1 MSAPQTGARTPLD
14 QPCWSDSVS
23 TATTGRPRS
32 QHPGR
37 GPRATS
43 VSSPAAPAFC
53 VQLGAPRVTYSSHSI
68 PKIKLVA
75 TRQTRAE
82 MMDAEQHL
90 CLKVPTHSARALGLN
105 ASAPMA
111 DGMAPP
117 RLRLETKARGNFR
130 PSYGSLL
137 GATICSSTI
146 STPGPDE
153 ARVHTSHTI
162 SQPYGRALIK
172 DAHAPGST
180 GSATPVDGTIRL
192 QPRHQVEGSPASKST
207 WSSPR
212 EGGEEDTPRISVA
225 LKMAAQ
231 LAQLATTLLQ
241 GSAHGWGRAFG
252 NLRASLSETHVA
264 GDWWNPNVS
273 PAAASVVNSSPVS
286 GTSEADHSG
295 APSPAGCYW
304 ALAMHK

>member
-1 MSAPQTGARTPLD
+1 MERSNIPKPPSRLLQPAFKEKHPSEAQSDAIQPQPRQGGRGGWERVFAQASSRSWLASIMAASMLAPQTGARTPLD

-23 TATTGRPRS
+23 TATTGRPRGE
-32 QHPGR
+32 HPGR

-68 PKIKLVA
+68 PKINLVA

-90 CLKVPTHSARALGLN
+90 CLKVPTHSARASGLN

-162 SQPYGRALIK
+162 SQPYGYLPCTMS
-172 DAHAPGST
+172 HS
-180 GSATPVDGTIRL
+180 
-192 QPRHQVEGSPASKST
+192 
-207 WSSPR
+207 
-212 EGGEEDTPRISVA
+212 
-225 LKMAAQ
+225 
-231 LAQLATTLLQ
+231 
-241 GSAHGWGRAFG
+241 G
-252 NLRASLSETHVA
+252 NLKPFA
-264 GDWWNPNVS
+264 G
-273 PAAASVVNSSPVS
+273 
-286 GTSEADHSG
+286 GH
-295 APSPAGCYW
+295 
-304 ALAMHK
+304 